1 MLPPTLVT
9 VSVIKPP
16 PAVWVVTCVDDGLI
30 PCVDSCTT
38 VSFVADSR
46 VPLFPGRRIV
56 SLTTPLADASMSNL
70 AEACNDWVDDPV
82 ALCSVDNSVVVC
94 AVDDSVV
101 VRNVDDDSLVVCC
114 DDDSALSCIDDSVAD
129 CCTIPTSVFSRVDN
143 LLPPPRP
150 STSANVT
157 RLPDLS

>member
-82 ALCSVDNSVVVC
+82 ALCV
-94 AVDDSVV
+94 VDDSVV
-101 VRNVDDDSLVVCC
+101 VCNVDDDSVVVCC
-114 DDDSALSCIDDSVAD
+114 DDDSAVSCIDDSVAG
-129 CCTIPTSVFSRVDN
+129 CCTIPTSLFSRVDN
-143 LLPPPRP
+143 LLLPPRP